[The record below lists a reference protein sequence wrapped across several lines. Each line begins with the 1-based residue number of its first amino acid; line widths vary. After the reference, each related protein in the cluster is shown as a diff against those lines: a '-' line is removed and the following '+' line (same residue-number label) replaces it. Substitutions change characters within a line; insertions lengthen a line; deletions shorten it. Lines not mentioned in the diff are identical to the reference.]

1 MAYTTIEGTIGST
14 PLVEL
19 LRSTSENARNRGN
32 IVLGKWECGNPSGS
46 IKDRVLKMMIRHAE
60 ERGDIRP
67 GDTLIEATGGNTGIS
82 LAMMAAARGYR
93 AIVVMPESTN
103 YFKQQSIAVYGA
115 NIVLTPKSGGIEYA
129 RDLAEQMAGAGE
141 GVLLDQFN
149 NSDNPLSHYET
160 TGPEIWS
167 ATRGKVT
174 HFVCPMGTTGT
185 IMGVSRFL
193 KEKNKKVK
201 IIGVEPANRDHI
213 TGMYHWQENQRP
225 RFYDKKRVD
234 RIEEISQACAEYRA
248 RRMASEEGIFC
259 GLSSAC
265 ACEVALSLSE
275 TVDQAVIVFMM
286 ADRGNKYFSS
296 GFFPF

>member
-1 MAYTTIEGTIGST
+1 MA
-14 PLVEL
+14 
-19 LRSTSENARNRGN
+19 R
-32 IVLGKWECGNPSGS
+32 K
-46 IKDRVLKMMIRHAE
+46 
-60 ERGDIRP
+60 
-67 GDTLIEATGGNTGIS
+67 
-82 LAMMAAARGYR
+82 
-93 AIVVMPESTN
+93 
-103 YFKQQSIAVYGA
+103 
-115 NIVLTPKSGGIEYA
+115 IVLTPKSGGIEYA
-129 RDLAEQMAGAGE
+129 RDLAEQMAAAGE

-149 NSDNPLSHYET
+149 NPDNPLSHYET

-167 ATRGKVT
+167 ATKGKIT

-193 KEKNKKVK
+193 KEKNKKIR

-225 RFYDKKRVD
+225 RFYEKKRVD
-234 RIEEISQACAEYRA
+234 QIEEISQACAEYRA
-248 RRMASEEGIFC
+248 RKMASEEGIFC

-265 ACEVALSLSE
+265 ACEVALNLSE

>member
-1 MAYTTIEGTIGST
+1 MPYTTIEGTIGST

-19 LRSTSENARNRGN
+19 LRSTSENAKNRKN
-32 IVLGKWECGNPSGS
+32 IILGKWECGNPSGS
-46 IKDRVLKMMIRHAE
+46 IKDRVLKTMIRHAE
-60 ERGDIRP
+60 ERGEIRP

-93 AIVVMPESTN
+93 SIVVMPESAN

-115 NIVLTPKSGGIEYA
+115 KIVLTPKSGGIEYA
-129 RDLAEQMAGAGE
+129 RDLAEQMAAAGE

-167 ATRGKVT
+167 ATKGKIT

-193 KEKNKKVK
+193 
-201 IIGVEPANRDHI
+201 NRQTEITLPGCI
-213 TGMYHWQENQRP
+213 TGRTISVPGFMKRKGWTRSKRSVRHAQNTVPEKWLP
-225 RFYDKKRVD
+225 KK
-234 RIEEISQACAEYRA
+234 
-248 RRMASEEGIFC
+248 GF
-259 GLSSAC
+259 SADC
-265 ACEVALSLSE
+265 LLPVL
-275 TVDQAVIVFMM
+275 VKW
-286 ADRGNKYFSS
+286 R
-296 GFFPF
+296 